1 MSEQIEKL
9 LSREDLKRLGIS
21 YSNVH
26 ALHLEAEGKLPKR
39 IYLSPG
45 RVAWREREV
54 HAYLQRCIAA
64 RARRSR
70 TVVLPRDD
78 AFELQDDADE
88 VDTKLNLAKAYLE
101 LGDNEG
107 ARSILDEVVRDGSD
121 AQRAEAQKLLEQA
134 G

>member
-26 ALHLEAEGKLPKR
+26 ALRLEAEGKLPKR

-64 RARRSR
+64 R
-70 TVVLPRDD
+70 
-78 AFELQDDADE
+78 
-88 VDTKLNLAKAYLE
+88 
-101 LGDNEG
+101 G
-107 ARSILDEVVRDGSD
+107 
-121 AQRAEAQKLLEQA
+121 
-134 G
+134 